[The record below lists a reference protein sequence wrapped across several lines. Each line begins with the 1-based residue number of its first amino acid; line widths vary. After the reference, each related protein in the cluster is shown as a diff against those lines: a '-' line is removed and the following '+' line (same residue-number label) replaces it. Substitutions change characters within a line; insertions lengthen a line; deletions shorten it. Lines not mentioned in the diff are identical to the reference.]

1 MQAQGNA
8 RRRSVSG
15 HIYVEQRK
23 KGPVW
28 YWKLRLPD
36 GGEERKAIGPEWTGN
51 GRPPTG
57 YLTKRLAQAAL
68 DARLTDLRRGIG
80 LPIRSGATFRDIAE
94 DWYLHG
100 KATKDWKAST
110 QRDYRSALDAHLL
123 PAFGDT
129 PLRDLNA
136 PAIERWR
143 TDRMAA
149 AEKPLP
155 IRTAV
160 KLSAILHGIFARAR
174 KTQGLPAN
182 PMDDVERLRVRYVPE
197 DYAFYSPEDVLA
209 LVRETEHPT
218 KPDDADE
225 APPGSEQDAAIFLTA
240 AFTGLRLG
248 ELLAL
253 RVRDVD
259 FPADAIRVMGSY
271 DYAAGVGT
279 TKGGRGRSVPM
290 VPAVATTLAK
300 LLQREHFIGDDDLVF
315 VSDTGGHVDG
325 SALRRRYKTAQ
336 ARAGLRPIRFHDLR
350 HTFGSLSITVGSTR
364 DVQEW
369 LGHADARTTVR
380 YVHYRKRTN
389 EAQRLAGAFTVA
401 ASPNAAPTS
410 REPA

>member
-36 GGEERKAIGPEWTGN
+36 GGEERKVIGPEWTGN

-57 YLTKRLAQAAL
+57 YLTRRLAQAAL
-68 DARLTDLRRGIG
+68 DARLTDLRRGVG
-80 LPIRSGATFRDIAE
+80 LPIRTGATFRDVAE
-94 DWYLHG
+94 DWYAHG
-100 KATKDWKAST
+100 KATQGWKAST
-110 QRDYRSALDAHLL
+110 QRDYRSALNAHLL
-123 PAFGDT
+123 PAFEDT
-129 PLRDLNA
+129 PLRNLDA
-136 PAIERWR
+136 AAIERWR
-143 TDRMAA
+143 TERMSDP
-149 AEKPLP
+149 EKPLP

-174 KTQGLPAN
+174 KTQKLPAN

-197 DYAFYSPEDVLA
+197 DYAFYTPEDVLA

-218 KPDDADE
+218 PADDDPE
-225 APPGSEQDAAIFLTA
+225 VTGSAQDAAIFLTA

-290 VPAVATTLAK
+290 VPPVATALARR
-300 LLQREHFIGDDDLVF
+300 LQRDRFTGDDDPVF

-325 SALRRRYKTAQ
+325 SALRRRYKAAQ
-336 ARAGLRPIRFHDLR
+336 TRAKLRPIRFHDLR

-369 LGHADARTTVR
+369 LGHADARTTAR
-380 YVHYRKRTN
+380 YVHYRKRSD
-389 EAQRLAGAFTVA
+389 EAKRLASAFTVESPA
-401 ASPNAAPTS
+401 ASEQEQA
-410 REPA
+410 R